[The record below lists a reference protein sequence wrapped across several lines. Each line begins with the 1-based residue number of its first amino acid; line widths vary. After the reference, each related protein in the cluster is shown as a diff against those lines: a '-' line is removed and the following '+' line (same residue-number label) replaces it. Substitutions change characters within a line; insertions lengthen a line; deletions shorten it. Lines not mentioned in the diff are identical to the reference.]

1 MIQTTVLFQSEKE
14 VTSNSYSLV
23 CFIIPEILGILCIL
37 ELSLVYVLSR
47 FFLLINL
54 NVVSSSNDF
63 NSLIYV
69 FRYKDIIILN
79 Q

>member
-1 MIQTTVLFQSEKE
+1 MIQTVVLFESERE
-14 VTSNSYSLV
+14 VTSNSCSLV
-23 CFIIPEILGILCIL
+23 CFIIPGILGILGIL
-37 ELSLVYVLSR
+37 ELSLVHTLSR

-54 NVVSSSNDF
+54 NIVSSPNGF

-69 FRYKDIIILN
+69 FRYKGIIILN